1 MKASRKMVFA
11 LVLLLTMMLAACGQ
25 DKKEEKAS
33 QWEKVKEKGTLVI
46 GTTGTYYPM
55 DFKDPKTNELT
66 GFEVEIAK
74 EFAKRLGLEVEFKT
88 MEFDGILPALRNGQI
103 DLASN
108 NFTINE
114 ERKKKFDFT
123 APYKHSYGTIVV
135 RAKDDSG
142 IQSVEDFKG
151 KKFGDS
157 PTSNFA
163 DFARKHGAEVISY
176 TQGIDTILRDI
187 SVGRIDGVLNDRLML
202 EIALEKLNDDKLKI
216 LDDIKFQPNV
226 GVMVMKKD
234 SPELKEK
241 IDAEIQKMLKDGT
254 IKKLSMKYF
263 GIDVTQ
269 EVDDKDIIQ

>member
-1 MKASRKMVFA
+1 MKASKKAVFI
-11 LVLLLTMMLAACGQ
+11 LLLLVTMVLAACGQ
-25 DKKEEKAS
+25 KEKDEELS
-33 QWEKVKEKGTLVI
+33 QWDEIKERGTLVI

-55 DFKDPKTNELT
+55 DYKDPETNELT

-74 EFAKRLGLEVEFKT
+74 EFADRLGLKVEFKT

-123 APYKHSYGTIVV
+123 TPYKHSYGTIVV
-135 RAKDDSG
+135 RADGTSG
-142 IQSVEDFKG
+142 IESVEDFEG

-157 PTSNFA
+157 PTSNFS

-187 SVGRIDGVLNDRLML
+187 GVGRIDGVLNDRLML
-202 EIALEKLNDDKLKI
+202 EIAMGKMNDDKLTI
-216 LDDIKFQPNV
+216 LEDIKFQPNV

-241 IDAEIQKMLKDGT
+241 IDGEIKKMLEDGT
-254 IKKLSMKYF
+254 IKELSMKYF
-263 GIDVTQ
+263 GMDVTQ